1 MMKLNKAGLFT
12 ECEFQRTYRDLVF
25 RRLGKHSRQRLM
37 TEVHD
42 RLQRRIRQAAARTA
56 RKERTALRN
65 F

>member
-1 MMKLNKAGLFT
+1 MVKLNKAGLFA
-12 ECEFQRTYRDLVF
+12 ECEFQGAYRDLIF
-25 RRLGKHSRQRLM
+25 RRLGKNTRQRLM